1 MTYGKIPNL
10 VLKRILKLFLKIP
23 PLRKI
28 LEFKDWKTAKLI
40 QKKKTSNQ
48 KLNQWFE
55 NLQDELYQLENK
67 QTKGA
72 KLGAV
77 IRYEVEGKK
86 YSIKLSLKYLVNGI
100 RVKLV
105 SNCEQNT
112 LYNES

>member
-1 MTYGKIPNL
+1 MTCGKIPNL

-77 IRYEVEGKK
+77 IRYEVEGEKILYK
-86 YSIKLSLKYLVNGI
+86 AFFKVLSPWDQGQIRIKLWTKHVI
-100 RVKLV
+100 
-105 SNCEQNT
+105 
-112 LYNES
+112 